1 MDDNERD
8 ACLTEIRIKI
18 AHINT
23 DLVWLKRLM
32 VAAAILICGCL
43 GIQLPDIFIH
53 G

>member
-8 ACLTEIRIKI
+8 ECLTEIRIKI
-18 AHINT
+18 ASMSS
-23 DLVWLKRLM
+23 DLTWLKRLM
-32 VAAAILICGCL
+32 VAAAILISGCL